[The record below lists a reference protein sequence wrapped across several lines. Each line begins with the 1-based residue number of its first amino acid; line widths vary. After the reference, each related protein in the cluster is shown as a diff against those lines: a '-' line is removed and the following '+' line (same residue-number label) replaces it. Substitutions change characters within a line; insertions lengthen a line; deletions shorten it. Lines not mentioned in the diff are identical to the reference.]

1 MYHPSMEHG
10 GHKNRKWNGEQTGL
24 LRIFQTLFPQDLEI
38 TRWSYILT
46 NSNWKRDLQCNI
58 RSSTVYKSQDLK
70 ATIISSDRWM
80 HKHDVACAKM
90 GKIRSIKYDEIMSV
104 VANSKDPEILRLS
117 QLILTEEERDH
128 MVSLVRG
135 ISKGTQGNSVWKQT
149 QTHRLGRPNQH
160 SWRPNSQGGPNQL
173 TSIAIYTLIGV
184 NIRHFLDLV

>member
-1 MYHPSMEHG
+1 MCKERYTWERCGMPPCG
-10 GHKNRKWNGEQTGL
+10 
-24 LRIFQTLFPQDLEI
+24 
-38 TRWSYILT
+38 
-46 NSNWKRDLQCNI
+46 
-58 RSSTVYKSQDLK
+58 
-70 ATIISSDRWM
+70 
-80 HKHDVACAKM
+80 M
-90 GKIRSIKYDEIMSV
+90 GKIHSIKYDEIMSV

-160 SWRPNSQGGPNQL
+160 SWRPSSQGGPNQL

-184 NIRHFLDLV
+184 NSNHFFGPSLKRLYSNHLYCPKGTKKLKKKKEKATKY